1 MRRFSFLL
9 ILICSYWTQSYAQ
22 QDAQYTQFMFNKM
35 YFNPAYAGSKK
46 NVYLSAIYRK
56 QWIGIDRAPQTA
68 TLNAQGAT
76 WKNRLGLGLS
86 LTYDQIGFTDKVDIE
101 TNYAYIIR
109 FKNENFLSLGLR
121 GSFSYMQIR
130 WDEAVPTEAFDNSI
144 PGAVTS
150 KFLPNFGAGAYY
162 QAKHWYAGLSIP
174 HLFENKLDFSLNGT
188 GNTSIDIE
196 PRLKQH
202 YYLMGGLSF
211 DIAKKVQ
218 IQPNILFKYVG
229 NAPLDLDLNLSF
241 VFFQKVLAGVT
252 YRLGDSFD
260 VLIQWKVA
268 PQLQIAFAYD
278 ITVTPLQ
285 QYNAGTIEVMVEYC
299 FLKKTEKVNNP
310 RFF

>member
-9 ILICSYWTQSYAQ
+9 ILICSYWTNIYAQ

-46 NVYLSAIYRK
+46 NVCLSAIYRK
-56 QWIGIDRAPQTA
+56 QWIGIERAPQTA
-68 TLNAQGAT
+68 TLNAHGAV

-86 LTYDQIGFTDKVDIE
+86 ITYDQIGFTDKVDIE

-109 FKNENFLSLGLR
+109 FKNENFLSIGLR

-130 WDEAVPTEAFDNSI
+130 WDEANPTQAFDNSI
-144 PGAVTS
+144 PGGVTS
-150 KFLPNFGAGAYY
+150 KLLPNFGAGAYY

-174 HLFENKLDFSLNGT
+174 HLFENKLDFSTNT
-188 GNTSIDIE
+188 GVNIE

-211 DIAKKVQ
+211 DIAKNVQ
-218 IQPNILFKYVG
+218 IQPNLLFKYVA
-229 NAPLDLDLNLSF
+229 NAPLDLDMNLSF
-241 VFFQKVLAGVT
+241 VFFKKVLAGVT

-260 VLIQWKVA
+260 VMIQWRVA
-268 PQLQIAFAYD
+268 PQFQIAFAYD
-278 ITVTPLQ
+278 ITITALQ
-285 QYNAGTIEVMVEYC
+285 KYNAGTIEVMVEYC
-299 FLKKTEKVNNP
+299 FLKKSEKVNNP

>member
-1 MRRFSFLL
+1 MRRYGFLL
-9 ILICSYWTQSYAQ
+9 VLVCGYWTNICAQ
-22 QDAQYTQFMFNKM
+22 QDAQYTQFMFNKI

-46 NVYLSAIYRK
+46 VVCLSALYRK
-56 QWIGIDRAPQTA
+56 QWIGIERAPQTA
-68 TLNAQGAT
+68 TLNAHGAV
-76 WKNRLGLGLS
+76 WKKRLGLGLS
-86 LTYDQIGFTDKVDIE
+86 ITYDQIGFTDKVDIE

-121 GSFSYMQIR
+121 GSISYMQIR
-130 WDEAVPTEAFDNSI
+130 WDEADPTQSFDNSI
-144 PGAVTS
+144 PRGMTS
-150 KFLPNFGAGAYY
+150 KILPNFGAGVYY
-162 QAKHWYAGLSIP
+162 QAKHWYAGFSIP
-174 HLFENKLDFSLNGT
+174 HLFENKLDFSP
-188 GNTSIDIE
+188 NTAVNIE

-218 IQPNILFKYVG
+218 IQPNVLFKYVV

-241 VFFQKVLAGVT
+241 VFFEKILAGVT

-260 VLIQWKVA
+260 VLLQWRIA

-278 ITVTPLQ
+278 ITVTQLQ
-285 QYNAGTIEVMVEYC
+285 QFNAGTIEVMVEYC